1 MATDIDSVDGVD
13 EYDSARFGGFSLLA
27 VDRAGSVDL
36 MFEDNQVKAA
46 TDRVK
51 KSEVLEML
59 AKWHAGDHPDYSQGG
74 RPRIIAAHAVLAG
87 LVVLGQEFSP
97 LFMRGLSI
105 AFQTRLSPAAR
116 SMLEFPE
123 SGSDRL
129 GARKKCQRWEK
140 NTNNAFHRIVGLMDP
155 YPTERHKALTCT
167 QASEVLSAH
176 DEDHERAMKL
186 GLDEFTNTFMLMI
199 YNEQPRRLRGASKKI
214 DVSIDQSSIA
224 PPNKKNYSKKTLGER
239 GHAAAQY
246 IEGGVYYPATPT
258 PLKDATKDKH
268 RRLIDVKTYLARVKE
283 RSAFERHAKER
294 PDASGKQ
301 PLRWPE
307 LGDSPTITCPLRE
320 LSKKASSQERPDVE
334 QNDTPEFLDRI
345 CQKHSVLFTTEDT
358 LRQKQAFPFM
368 SPEWDE
374 FHNHAR
380 QSIESLHSG
389 FKDDGKEVGASS
401 GRRRVRGFTAGQILV
416 TIMLINFNL
425 RTIAKFL
432 RDEVEAESEPDRVRA
447 DPIIRR
453 RDQVWE
459 NPYTKTTAR
468 DSILDIAARGELES
482 PLRT

>member
-27 VDRAGSVDL
+27 VDRAGSADL

-105 AFQTRLSPAAR
+105 AFQTRLSLAAR

-186 GLDEFTNTFMLMI
+186 GLDEFTNTFMLMT
-199 YNEQPRRLRGASKKI
+199 YNEQPRRLRGASTKI

-224 PPNKKNYSKKTLGER
+224 PPNKKNYSKKNSR
-239 GHAAAQY
+239 GAPPHCGA
-246 IEGGVYYPATPT
+246 V
-258 PLKDATKDKH
+258 H
-268 RRLIDVKTYLARVKE
+268 RRRGLLSCDTHPAQGCDE
-283 RSAFERHAKER
+283 RQTSP
-294 PDASGKQ
+294 PD
-301 PLRWPE
+301 R
-307 LGDSPTITCPLRE
+307 RE
-320 LSKKASSQERPDVE
+320 NLPR
-334 QNDTPEFLDRI
+334 
-345 CQKHSVLFTTEDT
+345 
-358 LRQKQAFPFM
+358 
-368 SPEWDE
+368 
-374 FHNHAR
+374 AR
-380 QSIESLHSG
+380 QG
-389 FKDDGKEVGASS
+389 
-401 GRRRVRGFTAGQILV
+401 TQC
-416 TIMLINFNL
+416 L
-425 RTIAKFL
+425 RAPCQGT
-432 RDEVEAESEPDRVRA
+432 P
-447 DPIIRR
+447 
-453 RDQVWE
+453 
-459 NPYTKTTAR
+459 
-468 DSILDIAARGELES
+468 
-482 PLRT
+482 